1 MVLLAF
7 LALVFGSVDFLVAST
22 GEVSWM
28 GASTTRFCS
37 GSTFIYVFVISH
49 LQYCNNS
56 SSVARQHRPPF
67 KFLPGLRFMIGSR
80 PVLEHKSRRM
90 DNGHWECRGKGTK
103 TAFSKGTELAFDLRN

>member
-37 GSTFIYVFVISH
+37 FI
-49 LQYCNNS
+49 
-56 SSVARQHRPPF
+56 R
-67 KFLPGLRFMIGSR
+67 
-80 PVLEHKSRRM
+80 VL
-90 DNGHWECRGKGTK
+90 
-103 TAFSKGTELAFDLRN
+103 